1 MIEEIHSGEGQTAFV
16 TGATGF
22 LGQHLCAMLYERD
35 WTVHGLRRR
44 SSDLGDLETLDIDW
58 HVGDILDES
67 SVQAAIA
74 EADPDVV
81 FHLAGIGLASA
92 DSETV
97 HEVNVE
103 GTRTLLQASLDADI
117 DRVVFTSTA
126 GNRRNRGVAVERDLA
141 PAVGAYQK
149 SKTEA
154 ERIVHQYVDRNLDV
168 VTVHPTS
175 VFGPGDT
182 TFTARLI
189 KLATDPKLVA
199 YLPGGA
205 SIVGVDDC
213 VNGICLAA
221 ERGKAGDH
229 YILGGQNLTYR
240 EIVTI
245 IAEEANGYSPVAP
258 LPRPIVLA
266 MGTVAKGIGKL
277 FDARVFPFSPEMARL
292 ATSELFYS
300 SAKAQT
306 ELGYTYRG
314 LREHVGTSISWY
326 NQRFAPNRNENH
338 ADSTVETERRTQ
350 QEQRRHQVP

>member
-1 MIEEIHSGEGQTAFV
+1 MKDNNQYIEGKTAFV

-22 LGQHLCAMLYERD
+22 LGQHLCTMLCERN
-35 WTVHGLRRR
+35 WTVHALRRQN
-44 SSDLGDLETLDIDW
+44 SDLGRLETLDISW
-58 HVGDILDES
+58 HTGDVLDDS
-67 SVQAAIA
+67 SVRAAISDS
-74 EADPDVV
+74 DPDVV

-92 DSETV
+92 DPETV

-103 GTRTLLQASLDADI
+103 GTRTVLNASLDADV

-126 GNRRNRGVAVERDLA
+126 GNRRARGVAVERDLA
-141 PAVGAYQK
+141 PAVGAYQQ

-154 ERIVHQYVDRNLDV
+154 ERIVHQYVDRGLDV

-205 SIVGVDDC
+205 SIVSVDDC

-221 ERGKAGDH
+221 ERGKAGEH

-240 EIVTI
+240 EVVAI
-245 IAEEANGYSPVAP
+245 IAEEANGYRPVVP
-258 LPRPIVLA
+258 LPRPVVLA
-266 MGTVAKGIGKL
+266 MGVVSKGIGEL
-277 FDARVFPFSPEMARL
+277 LGMRVFPFSPEMARL

-326 NQRFAPNRNENH
+326 ERTGTPDEDVIH
-338 ADSTVETERRTQ
+338 ADSTVGAERREKQTQ
-350 QEQRRHQVP
+350 RLQ